1 MSKIFIDT
9 SRSYLLP
16 GAGFDEKKRVLEYKK
31 KLNDYGFFS
40 IFSNPPGNITHINN
54 ILSKFDNADE
64 KKDGVIYSG
73 TIPVNNLCNEIEA
86 ALNNVQDKIFAVV
99 SNNSAHHFSYPLSNI
114 AFSRH
119 GNNGNKKIIINFDQ
133 HEDKGKLKAEDVKKN
148 DAQIACSAWGQFS
161 LHRKRNNVVVDEYM
175 VVGYGVKG
183 SAKNTIFKSIG
194 SENVTKDKIIDKIK
208 GYNTNQYDVY
218 ITVDRDFSQ
227 DGFTKYNYGRDL
239 EYTQAQ
245 GRDLVT
251 KAIENLSGAN
261 IVGFDITGLPAL
273 ENNTP
278 GYKTNKDAFKTAL
291 EDIDMFQ
298 KKMEQ
303 ALS

>member
-1 MSKIFIDT
+1 M
-9 SRSYLLP
+9 
-16 GAGFDEKKRVLEYKK
+16 
-31 KLNDYGFFS
+31 
-40 IFSNPPGNITHINN
+40 
-54 ILSKFDNADE
+54 
-64 KKDGVIYSG
+64 
-73 TIPVNNLCNEIEA
+73 
-86 ALNNVQDKIFAVV
+86 
-99 SNNSAHHFSYPLSNI
+99 
-114 AFSRH
+114 
-119 GNNGNKKIIINFDQ
+119 
-133 HEDKGKLKAEDVKKN
+133 KKN